1 MTERSRWNLAHDLV
15 PRNVA
20 LLLHRGLDVVAEV
33 DGPELRIL
41 NRVLLIG
48 EAFRHN
54 RLDDRGDL
62 NDASDN
68 TCDLYRRRLI
78 TD

>member
-1 MTERSRWNLAHDLV
+1 MLPFSARSSGRPQAAALRDLAHDLV

-41 NRVLLIG
+41 DRVLFIG
-48 EAFRHN
+48 EAYDYSNFF
-54 RLDDRGDL
+54 L
-62 NDASDN
+62 
-68 TCDLYRRRLI
+68 
-78 TD
+78 TDSVC